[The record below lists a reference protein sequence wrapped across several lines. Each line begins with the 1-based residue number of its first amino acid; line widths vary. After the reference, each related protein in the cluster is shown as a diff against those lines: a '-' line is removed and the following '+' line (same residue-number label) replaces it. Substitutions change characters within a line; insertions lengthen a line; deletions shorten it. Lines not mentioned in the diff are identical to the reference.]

1 MAITMAWGGTYTVLL
16 EVGFIVREFTL
27 NTSTLDGSD
36 VLDGTL
42 EGIDATEWVQEI
54 SINRG
59 RSDILQDFTAGRCVI
74 VLNNNDRRF
83 DPLNA
88 SSPYVDP
95 STGESGVVPRRKVTV
110 KYGSTTLFTGRITDI
125 DFEYEPTPVTRSTCT
140 IEASDDFLRLAS
152 TYISAHTPT
161 SALSGAAVSAI
172 LDRAEV
178 NYPST
183 RSISTGTATIGAYPI
198 AESTNTL
205 DYLLDVSRTEQ
216 GYLFIK
222 GNGDLNFTDRV
233 TASFASPTFT
243 FTDSGSGVGYSDFG
257 VQYGDEFLY
266 NRILVENATGTTVN
280 ADDAT
285 SQTTYGISALRLG
298 ECLFASDAAAQSLAD
313 FLLNEYKEPEY
324 RIDEIKVDF
333 AGANVSTANQQSIV
347 DLDLGGVIAVVK
359 SFSTGTPSSVSQN
372 LAIQQINHSISP
384 LAHSI
389 NFRLSPAR
397 VLGQFTLNSATL
409 GTLDDNNAVT

>member
-16 EVGFIVREFTL
+16 EVGFVVREFTL
-27 NTSTLDGSD
+27 DTSLMDGTD

-59 RSDILQDFTAGRCVI
+59 RSDVLQDFTAGRCVV

-83 DPLNA
+83 DPLNTA
-88 SSPYVDP
+88 SPYVDP

-110 KYGSTTLFTGRITDI
+110 KYGSTTLFSGRITDI
-125 DFEYEPTPVTRSTCT
+125 DFEYAPTPTTRSTCT
-140 IEASDDFLRLAS
+140 IEASDDFVRLAS

-161 SALSGAAVSAI
+161 EALSGSAVTSI

-178 NYPST
+178 NYPTT

-205 DYLLDVSRTEQ
+205 DYLLDVARTEQ

-233 TASFASPTFT
+233 TASFTTPAFT

-266 NRILVENATGTTVN
+266 NRVLVENASGNTLE

-285 SQTTYGISALRLG
+285 SQTTYGISALKLSG
-298 ECLFASDAAAQSLAD
+298 GLFASDAAAQTLAN
-313 FLLNEYKEPEY
+313 FLLNEYKQPEY
-324 RIDEIKVDF
+324 RIDQIKVDF

-347 DLDLGGVIAVVK
+347 DLDLGGVIEVVK
-359 SFSTGTPSSVSQN
+359 SFSTGTPSSVTQN

-389 NFRLSPAR
+389 EFRLAAAR
-397 VLGQFTLNSATL
+397 VLEQFTLDSATL
-409 GTLDDNNAVT
+409 GTLDDDNAIT